1 MRLRPATFADAKLLF
16 LWRNDPLTR
25 RNSFCASR
33 VKLSE
38 HRKWL
43 RSSLSN
49 PDRKIYIAIEKNVPV
64 GTVRG
69 DFSQFG
75 YELSWTVAPEF
86 RQRGFGRRIVQ
97 AAVALLGSPVF
108 ARIKEGNLPSEKIA
122 RAAGVR
128 VIACR

>member
-1 MRLRPATFADAKLLF
+1 MRLRPATFADAKLL
-16 LWRNDPLTR
+16 LVWRNDPLTR

-38 HRKWL
+38 HQEWL

-49 PDRKIYIAIEKNVPV
+49 PARRIYIAVEEDVPV

-69 DFSQFG
+69 DFSQVG
-75 YELSWTVAPEF
+75 CELSWAVAPEYR
-86 RQRGFGRRIVQ
+86 RQGFGRRIVQ
-97 AAVALLGSPVF
+97 AAVALFGSPVF
-108 ARIKEGNLPSEKIA
+108 ARIKEGNLSSEKIA

-128 VIACR
+128 VIPCR